1 MADLKSGKLWNDLAK
16 KFTESQVWTSSF
28 RHGYADTP
36 RNRVLQIASNVW
48 LHLHPVKI
56 HRHAL
61 RIKFTWCMGGITF
74 LLFLSTVVTGVILM
88 FYYRPVGE
96 YAYFDMKYLQYDV
109 PFGMLM
115 RNMHRWAAHAM
126 VITVW
131 LHMFRVF
138 LNRLL
143 QATARIQLG
152 HRRVSGYVYFVV
164 EFYRLSASLGSAG
177 HVGGNGWY
185 EYGPRGLLFWDMRD
199 LSRNTFH
206 SSVPGTMPGRC
217 CWEEVWSDL
226 RRYCG
231 FMFCTV
237 FLFRWSPVLS

>member
-1 MADLKSGKLWNDLAK
+1 MASNSPQIPNIAEMMDKIKSGKIFSEIAK
-16 KFTESQVWTSSF
+16 EITESQIWKSSF

-56 HRHAL
+56 QRHAL

-96 YAYFDMKYLQYDV
+96 YAYYDMKYLQYDV

-126 VITVW
+126 VITC
-131 LHMFRVF
+131 
-138 LNRLL
+138 LL
-143 QATARIQLG
+143 YT
-152 HRRVSGYVYFVV
+152 SP
-164 EFYRLSASLGSAG
+164 S
-177 HVGGNGWY
+177 
-185 EYGPRGLLFWDMRD
+185 PRD
-199 LSRNTFH
+199 S
-206 SSVPGTMPGRC
+206 
-217 CWEEVWSDL
+217 
-226 RRYCG
+226 
-231 FMFCTV
+231 
-237 FLFRWSPVLS
+237 

>member
-1 MADLKSGKLWNDLAK
+1 MATKKPEIPSLATFVEKIKSGELFKEIQDQVLS
-16 KFTESQVWTSSF
+16 SQIWTSSF

-109 PFGMLM
+109 PFGM
-115 RNMHRWAAHAM
+115 HATL
-126 VITVW
+126 V
-131 LHMFRVF
+131 
-138 LNRLL
+138 
-143 QATARIQLG
+143 
-152 HRRVSGYVYFVV
+152 
-164 EFYRLSASLGSAG
+164 
-177 HVGGNGWY
+177 
-185 EYGPRGLLFWDMRD
+185 
-199 LSRNTFH
+199 
-206 SSVPGTMPGRC
+206 
-217 CWEEVWSDL
+217 
-226 RRYCG
+226 
-231 FMFCTV
+231 
-237 FLFRWSPVLS
+237 

>member
-1 MADLKSGKLWNDLAK
+1 MAAKKPGIPTLATLVEKIKSGELYEEVK
-16 KFTESQVWTSSF
+16 KEVLNSQIWTSSF

-36 RNRVLQIASNVW
+36 RNRVLQIVSNVW

-115 RNMHRWAAHAM
+115 RNMHRWA
-126 VITVW
+126 
-131 LHMFRVF
+131 
-138 LNRLL
+138 
-143 QATARIQLG
+143 
-152 HRRVSGYVYFVV
+152 
-164 EFYRLSASLGSAG
+164 
-177 HVGGNGWY
+177 
-185 EYGPRGLLFWDMRD
+185 
-199 LSRNTFH
+199 
-206 SSVPGTMPGRC
+206 GR
-217 CWEEVWSDL
+217 S
-226 RRYCG
+226 
-231 FMFCTV
+231 
-237 FLFRWSPVLS
+237 